1 MTKFRTKLL
10 FALITLI
17 IAVLIGLGLLLGQIF
32 KNFYLDTFNSRIQ
45 KEARLLANSIEENG
59 TPKEI
64 DPEMIKELSDILD
77 VRITILDNSGSVVH
91 DTETSESLVGPQQKR
106 IINEIQEN
114 WDVKQKHRKLVTAGV
129 EYRYYWYPLKGGDNQ
144 LNGLLIMS
152 TEVEAFEKGIQQ
164 IWFVLSISLGLA
176 LILII
181 ILGSRITVRYTKPI
195 ESATNVA
202 MELAKGNYRAR
213 TYEDRLDETTMLSTS
228 INILA
233 RNLQEMVNSQEM
245 QQDRLTTLIENMGS
259 ALLLIDHRGFVVL
272 TNRTFRD
279 FFNLKEIQLK
289 KVRYHEVIHYQE
301 VNKLVEEIFMTEERL
316 RKQILLPHKIERKH
330 YEVYGAPIIGHND
343 EWKGIVV
350 VFHDITELK
359 KLEQMRKDFVA
370 NVSHELKTP
379 ITSIKGFSETLLD
392 GAMNDPDTLKS
403 FLDIILMESDRLQS
417 LIQDLLELSKIE
429 KQGFE
434 LSLHEVEIAGL
445 IEDVIPILK
454 EKAKSKDISL
464 QTSFESRGHAEVD
477 SYRLKQ
483 VFINLVSNAIVY
495 TPKGGYVL
503 ISVTEDKEMV
513 HVSVKDNGMGISK
526 EELPRIFE
534 RFYRVDKARSR
545 NSGGTGL
552 GLAIVKHIIEAHEGK
567 IEVDSEVNEGT
578 TFTVSLYKQSSS
590 YTLGEGKSK
599 S

>member
-45 KEARLLANSIEENG
+45 KETRLLASSIEENG
-59 TPKEI
+59 APKEI
-64 DPEMIKELSDILD
+64 DPEMIKGLSDILD
-77 VRITILDNSGSVVH
+77 VRITVLDKSGDVVH
-91 DTETSESLVGPQQKR
+91 DTDTADSLVGPQQKK
-106 IINEIQEN
+106 IVQEIQKN
-114 WDVKQKHRKLVTAGV
+114 WDVKQKHKKLVTSGN
-129 EYRYYWYPLKGGDNQ
+129 EYRYYWYPLKSANGEMM
-144 LNGLLIMS
+144 GLLIMS
-152 TEVEAFEKGIQQ
+152 AEVDALERGTQQ

-176 LILII
+176 LVLII

-213 TYEDRLDETTMLSTS
+213 TYEDRLDETSMLSTS

-233 RNLQEMVNSQEM
+233 RNLQEMVNAQEM

-272 TNRTFRD
+272 TNRTFRE
-279 FFNLKEIQLK
+279 FFNLEESQLK
-289 KVRYHEVIHYQE
+289 KVRYHEVIHYSE

-316 RKQILLPHKIERKH
+316 RKQILLPYKLDRKH
-330 YEVYGAPIIGHND
+330 YEVYGAPIIGNND
-343 EWKGIVV
+343 VWKGIVV

-392 GAMNDPDTLKS
+392 GAMDDPETLKS
-403 FLDIILMESDRLQS
+403 FLDIILKESDRLQS

-429 KQGFE
+429 KQGFQLFVE
-434 LSLHEVEIAGL
+434 EVEVAGL

-454 EKAKSKDISL
+454 EKAKPKDISL
-464 QTSFESRGHAEVD
+464 QADFESRGTAEVD

-483 VFINLVSNAIVY
+483 VFINLISNAIAY
-495 TPKGGYVL
+495 TPRGGNV
-503 ISVTEDKEMV
+503 SVTVQDDQDKV
-513 HVSVKDNGMGISK
+513 YVKVEDNGMGISQ

-552 GLAIVKHIIEAHEGK
+552 GLAIVKHIIEAHEGD
-567 IEVDSEVNEGT
+567 IEVESELEKGT
-578 TFTVSLYKQSSS
+578 TFTVTLNKRASSI
-590 YTLGEGKSK
+590 YHGGNQGKP
-599 S
+599 

>member
-1 MTKFRTKLL
+1 MNKFRTKLL

-32 KNFYLDTFNSRIQ
+32 KNFYLDTFNSRIE
-45 KEARLLANSIEENG
+45 KEARLLAGSIEENG
-59 TPKEI
+59 APEEI
-64 DPEMIKELSDILD
+64 DPDMIKGLSDILD
-77 VRITILDNSGSVVH
+77 VRITILDKEGSVVH
-91 DTETSESLVGPQQKR
+91 DTETDESLVGPQQKK
-106 IINEIQEN
+106 IVHEIHKN
-114 WDVKQKHRKLVTAGV
+114 WNVKQKHKKLVTTGT
-129 EYRYYWYPLKGGDNQ
+129 EYRYYWYPLINKDNQ
-144 LNGLLIMS
+144 KMGLLIMS
-152 TEVEAFEKGIQQ
+152 TEVAALEKGTQQ

-176 LILII
+176 LVLII

-202 MELAKGNYRAR
+202 IELAKGNYRAR
-213 TYEDRLDETTMLSTS
+213 TYEDRLDETSMLSSS

-233 RNLQEMVNSQEM
+233 RNLQEMVNAQGL

-279 FFNLKEIQLK
+279 FFNLKESQLK

-316 RKQILLPHKIERKH
+316 RKQILLPHKMDRKH
-330 YEVYGAPIIGHND
+330 YEVYGAPIIGNND

-429 KQGFE
+429 KHGFE
-434 LSLHEVEIAGL
+434 LFLNEEEVAGL
-445 IEDVIPILK
+445 IEDVMPILQ

-464 QTSFESRGHAEVD
+464 RMSFHSRGLAVVD

-495 TPKGGYVL
+495 TPKGGDVQ
-503 ISVTEDKEMV
+503 ITIQEDPDKV
-513 HVSVKDNGMGISK
+513 YVSVKDNGMGISQ
-526 EELPRIFE
+526 EEMPRIFE

-552 GLAIVKHIIEAHEGK
+552 GLAIVKHIIEAHEGNV
-567 IEVDSEVNEGT
+567 EVESELNEGT
-578 TFTVSLYKQSSS
+578 TFTV
-590 YTLGEGKSK
+590 TLDKWPSGYSRGEGLKK
-599 S
+599 T